1 MNDLRILSICLLFS
15 WNVACSGSNDAA
27 GSGDGGTKAPATF
40 AAQVELGK
48 QLYGTNC
55 AVCHGDKGQGTGDA
69 PRLVGI
75 DQGALPLKAPD
86 TRMLRHEDFVTVGD
100 VASFVVM
107 NMPPN
112 KAGSLSTDQY
122 LAIVAFAIDANG
134 VMLDQKLDLDLA
146 ETLTIPR

>member
-1 MNDLRILSICLLFS
+1 MNDLRILSFCLLFS
-15 WNVACSGSNDAA
+15 SNIACVDSNAAA
-27 GSGDGGTKAPATF
+27 GGGDAGPKAPATF
-40 AAQVELGK
+40 AEQVALGQ

-75 DQGALPLKAPD
+75 DEGALPLKAPD
-86 TRMLRHEDFVTVGD
+86 SRMLRHEDFVTVGD

-112 KAGSLSTDQY
+112 KAGSLSNDQY
-122 LAIVAFAIDANG
+122 LSIVAFAIDANG